1 MQRQRFYYFLVPGS
15 CVLRWRERGAV
26 EWNRNLK
33 ISKIQKILLDIK
45 NQDIRSIHSHVG
57 ASTLWACNVYVV
69 LSLVSMGESP
79 PFLQYLF

>member
-1 MQRQRFYYFLVPGS
+1 MES
-15 CVLRWRERGAV
+15 KSE
-26 EWNRNLK
+26 NLK
-33 ISKIQKILLDIK
+33 DSEDLDIK